1 MTISIKIFRA
11 YSTRRKK
18 RVSEWI
24 CIVISFAFQFHCFYF
39 SCSFCII
46 WTATFTYVEPN
57 RSHRQTNEKIIS
69 RFILANEAE
78 FYYRSLFLTTKKKQ
92 NKTKWKHKMQRI
104 LSVASRQRLIYF
116 IIWSS
121 WDLGKGTR
129 NAHPFSTLRLNCHS
143 VFNGRKS
150 ANSTLVF
157 HAGVGIIWHQNG
169 ISAVSAVN
177 GNIAASI
184 RSISTMHITYVP
196 EMGED
201 QRKTKIIS
209 FLLLFACEMSNPYIL
224 YSLFHYCHS
233 HSGILIQHT
242 HFLSYVPLTDLFIWV
257 YSPFHKSGCQGM
269 KINWRGTFAKCIY
282 AWVWKMVVR
291 TQGNNR
297 QPICAYISLADW
309 LFYLLFLFLFS
320 FELS

>member
-1 MTISIKIFRA
+1 MWNRIVHIDRPTKKLYLDLFLRMKRNFIIVA
-11 YSTRRKK
+11 YSWRQKK
-18 RVSEWI
+18 
-24 CIVISFAFQFHCFYF
+24 
-39 SCSFCII
+39 
-46 WTATFTYVEPN
+46 
-57 RSHRQTNEKIIS
+57 
-69 RFILANEAE
+69 
-78 FYYRSLFLTTKKKQ
+78 
-92 NKTKWKHKMQRI
+92 NKTKRNENIKCKEFCLSPVVRDSYI
-104 LSVASRQRLIYF
+104 LLFDLLETSGRGHAMLIHFPPCVWIVIQFSMEENQPIALWFFTLAWASY
-116 IIWSS
+116 
-121 WDLGKGTR
+121 G
-129 NAHPFSTLRLNCHS
+129 N
-143 VFNGRKS
+143 
-150 ANSTLVF
+150 
-157 HAGVGIIWHQNG
+157 QNG

-224 YSLFHYCHS
+224 YSVFHYCHS